1 MWSCPAASSH
11 LAPVACGGYRPRSHE
26 PKATAS
32 ALQAPDKGL
41 WRGTLQGGG
50 LAGEGAPAFPWAAS
64 TASWLVEVKSLKG
77 MPSGLLLASGP
88 VHSGICTY
96 KGINRHASN
105 SYFVVG
111 AVLGSGV
118 AMETRS
124 TRSQAS
130 GSSRRCGFHALPSV
144 IHVESL
150 NFWGSVVCRA
160 HWESL

>member
-1 MWSCPAASSH
+1 
-11 LAPVACGGYRPRSHE
+11 
-26 PKATAS
+26 
-32 ALQAPDKGL
+32 
-41 WRGTLQGGG
+41 
-50 LAGEGAPAFPWAAS
+50 
-64 TASWLVEVKSLKG
+64 

-96 KGINRHASN
+96 EGINRHASN

-111 AVLGSGV
+111 AVLGIAV
-118 AMETRS
+118 AME

-130 GSSRRCGFHALPSV
+130 GSSLRCGFHALPSV

-160 HWESL
+160 HWETAYEWLELAPYTNEEPSSSWRAVGGLAPG

>member
-1 MWSCPAASSH
+1 M
-11 LAPVACGGYRPRSHE
+11 
-26 PKATAS
+26 
-32 ALQAPDKGL
+32 
-41 WRGTLQGGG
+41 
-50 LAGEGAPAFPWAAS
+50 
-64 TASWLVEVKSLKG
+64 VEVKSLKG
-77 MPSGLLLASGP
+77 MPSGLLLASRP

-111 AVLGSGV
+111 TVLGIAV

-130 GSSRRCGFHALPSV
+130 GSSLRCGFYALPSV
-144 IHVESL
+144 TQVESL

-160 HWESL
+160 HWETAYEWLELALYTNEELSLSWRAVGGLAPG